1 MIARLRRHP
10 LSLAVAA
17 SLLLHGAALAG
28 ALLILGDKPP
38 EPIRAQTVA
47 MVMIEQ
53 AEPPSPEAAPARTAP
68 QPKPVLTPPP
78 AQRPAIPPARPMQ
91 AAALT
96 PSPKPVTPVPR
107 AEPLHRTP
115 PDFPAPPRRPN
126 PTPTAQDAPAA
137 PVPAPT
143 SETLS
148 ETSPD
153 AATARD
159 GAPAPQQSAA
169 LMETP
174 PGYGKPGLANP
185 RPRYPWLS
193 RQRGEQGRVVLRVTV
208 DDMGRAAHVSV
219 LAGSGFGRLDR
230 AAIEALEK
238 WRFEPA
244 TRAGQAVAGAV
255 DVPVTFRLGDN

>member
-28 ALLILGDKPP
+28 ALLFLRDKPP
-38 EPIRAQTVA
+38 ELIRAQTIA
-47 MVMIEQ
+47 MVIIEQ
-53 AEPPSPEAAPARTAP
+53 PAPPTPEATPTRVTPARTAP
-68 QPKPVLTPPP
+68 PPKPVLNPPP
-78 AQRPAIPPARPMQ
+78 ARHPATTPPSPVQ
-91 AAALT
+91 TAALT
-96 PSPKPVTPVPR
+96 PPPKPITPVPR
-107 AEPLHRTP
+107 AEPLRAAP
-115 PDFPAPPRRPN
+115 PNFPAPPRRPN
-126 PTPTAQDAPAA
+126 PTDAAPENIEPAA
-137 PVPAPT
+137 KEAVPAAAPST
-143 SETLS
+143 
-148 ETSPD
+148 PRD
-153 AATARD
+153 A
-159 GAPAPQQSAA
+159 APAPQQSAA

-193 RQRGEQGRVVLRVTV
+193 RQRGEQGRVVLRVAV
-208 DDMGRAAHVSV
+208 DPTGRAAGVRV

-230 AAIEALEK
+230 AAVEAIEK